1 MVYISIYP
9 TGFFQQNFFVIS
21 KKAIEVNPLLQT
33 KKWWLWHSSGPWHH
47 IYIHL
52 PCRILSTKFYVISK
66 KAIEIKPRP
75 QVTEGQLVATFLNNM
90 MKLLNWWIV
99 VILGFGD
106 LKIYLVRNHGY
117 LNKWHST
124 QMSITYSCF
133 HFHGMLIWSPII
145 PSDSQII

>member
-1 MVYISIYP
+1 M
-9 TGFFQQNFFVIS
+9 NFMLS
-21 KKAIEVNPLLQT
+21 SRKPLKSTASTDKNGDCYTL
-33 KKWWLWHSSGPWHH
+33 LAPY

-52 PCRILSTKFYVISK
+52 SRRIHSTKFRVISK

-75 QVTEGQLVATFLNNM
+75 QVIEGQLVATILNNM

-106 LKIYLVRNHGY
+106 LKTYIVRNHGC
-117 LNKWHST
+117 LNKWSST

-133 HFHGMLIWSPII
+133 HFHGMRIWSPII
-145 PSDSQII
+145 PSDTQII